1 MKVLSNLEFKNS
13 TYILNKFSDFPENPV
28 EGMTIFKENGLYI
41 YSTNITSGQLE
52 WLNILDFTRV
62 NSSYKFEQSTE
73 NIEWVINHNLNTQDL
88 FVIVYDSDGN
98 KQVESEIQF
107 QSDNEIKLIF
117 SEPISGKA
125 LLFGASVLASPSNI
139 YTKEEI
145 DELLKNIE
153 VSGGGSNIILPEN
166 GTDGQVLIKD
176 SSTESGLNWSDQ
188 NKTEYPSNGVNGQ
201 VLMHDDTTEIGAKW
215 GLIQAPHSMNIGD
228 MGYTYSDNPPSN
240 ALFCGGLVNKT
251 QYPELYKVIGDKFT
265 NDNNLSDKNRLIVPE
280 YVTSD
285 FNTALT
291 NVTMDLTLGE
301 NSYRS
306 GILDNNIKVTTIGT
320 NAGIFSGHE
329 EIYSGWSVFNNDYY
343 VNSSYVP
350 NQLWMSNVSSTLEIE
365 FLDGSRFAPYM
376 YQIKRWNYPTYYFI
390 NWEFTGWNE
399 ETSTWDILDSH
410 ADGSSTN
417 PSSDGTLYTISNY
430 NNNVTYNK
438 FRFNISNI
446 VNYMYIDRIRIYG
459 TKEGEDSIYD
469 LFALPP
475 SVEDTTGAKNYIV
488 ATSGN
493 DRDYNFSTEE
503 RVIGTWIDGKPIYRK
518 VISGVTS
525 SVETTKLTNTSNI
538 EHIISFKG
546 VILNSG
552 ILYYVP
558 RGYSASAYVMCN
570 LTNNNILM
578 TSSSDFYNKSY
589 TMIVEYT
596 KTTD

>member
-1 MKVLSNLEFKNS
+1 MKILSNLEFKNS
-13 TYILNKFSDFPENPV
+13 TYILNKFEDFPENPS
-28 EGMTIFKENGLYI
+28 EGTVIFKENGLYI
-41 YSTNITSGQLE
+41 YSLSQISGQLE
-52 WLNILDFTRV
+52 WLNILDFTRI
-62 NSSYKFEQSTE
+62 NTSYKFEQSTE

-117 SEPISGKA
+117 SEAISGKA
-125 LLFGASVLASPSNI
+125 LLFGASVISSPSNI

-145 DELLKNIE
+145 DELLKNIDT
-153 VSGGGSNIILPEN
+153 SGGNSNIILPEN
-166 GTDGQVLIKD
+166 GIDGQVLIKD

-188 NKTEYPSNGVNGQ
+188 NKTEYPSNGSNGQ
-201 VLMHDDTTEIGAKW
+201 VLIHDDTTEIGAKW

-240 ALFCGGLVNKT
+240 ALFCENQFISKT
-251 QYPELYKVIGDKFT
+251 KYPELYKVIGDKFT
-265 NDNNLSDKNRLIVPE
+265 NDNNLSYKNRLIVPE

-376 YQIKRWNYPTYYFI
+376 YQIKRWNYPTYYFV

-410 ADGSSTN
+410 SDGSSTN

-493 DRDYNFSTEE
+493 DRDYNFTTEE

-518 VISGVTS
+518 VFIGTRSTS
-525 SVETTKLTNTSNI
+525 PV
-538 EHIISFKG
+538 
-546 VILNSG
+546 
-552 ILYYVP
+552 
-558 RGYSASAYVMCN
+558 N
-570 LTNNNILM
+570 LTSEGHYNEIINYYGYFVNGQEKLPIHMPYNNTNFIIVLINNNNIRLEQYGYASG
-578 TSSSDFYNKSY
+578 TDYK
-589 TMIVEYT
+589 IVIEYT
-596 KTTD
+596 KTI